1 MSDAAPNLGPDDLEP
16 LARAA
21 RLPLS
26 AERRAA
32 VAPGLEATLQAF
44 DAMDAVDLGET
55 PMNAFDPRWRR

>member
-1 MSDAAPNLGPDDLEP
+1 MNDDAPSLGSDDLEP

-21 RLPLS
+21 RLPLP

-32 VAPGLEATLQAF
+32 VAPGLDFTLKSF